1 MLGVYGEAKE
11 LQSLT
16 GVGRLLNC
24 VEAALD
30 GQVVM
35 VVLQSETLDTQEKI
49 VVSDGEVIELVV
61 ADGHPAVGSI
71 V

>member
-1 MLGVYGEAKE
+1 MFRE

-16 GVGRLLNC
+16 GIGRLLNC

-35 VVLQSETLDTQEKI
+35 VVVESEVLNAQEKI
-49 VVSDGEVIELVV
+49 VVSDGEVNDLVV
-61 ADGHPAVGSI
+61 ADGHPAVGNI